1 MRISDWSSDVCSS
14 DLQNADAEPPRCRS
28 CRGAVETI
36 LGRCIL
42 AFMSSGRTTKTRR
55 MDKSPGLEEA
65 IRAAGGIPA
74 LAHALDVALPSV
86 SAWRHL
92 PEKHVADAEALT
104 GVERRVLRPDLYP
117 ESGMTAAAGRD
128 EKIGRAAW
136 GERGGQNGEK

>member
-1 MRISDWSSDVCSS
+1 
-14 DLQNADAEPPRCRS
+14 
-28 CRGAVETI
+28 
-36 LGRCIL
+36 
-42 AFMSSGRTTKTRR
+42 
-55 MDKSPGLEEA
+55 MDKGPGLEEA

-92 PEKHVADAEALT
+92 PEKHVSDVEALT

-128 EKIGRAAW
+128 EIDLARSDEYEDRKSVVEGKSVSGSVDHGGGR
-136 GERGGQNGEK
+136 K